1 MSSCSNS
8 SNDIINKFVSV
19 CVSGCVCVC
28 AIPYY
33 LKNHAF
39 CRNEMKREK
48 INFVP
53 RTGKKTLA
61 SCTNGQW
68 ASHAFKSWVIPFSF
82 FHQMSIFNS
91 FFLFYSSE
99 EQLHDIPSL
108 HSDSF
113 SHLYQKLL
121 LFSFILILASKSSQ
135 HLFFSLLL
143 LWQSVSASVCYMQM
157 KDMRAARKKERK
169 KKERERE
176 NENENENEH

>member
-1 MSSCSNS
+1 
-8 SNDIINKFVSV
+8 V
-19 CVSGCVCVC
+19 CECVCVCVC

-108 HSDSF
+108 HSDSY
-113 SHLYQKLL
+113 SHSYQKLL
-121 LFSFILILASKSSQ
+121 LFSFILILASKSAP
-135 HLFFSLLL
+135 LFLIIITL
-143 LWQSVSASVCYMQM
+143 AKCECVCVLYANE
-157 KDMRAARKKERK
+157 RYARGEKER

-176 NENENENEH
+176 KMRMKMKMSINLWIQF